1 MQLAIR
7 TQGSYENEYASC
19 CRMERSGWIGGRARF
34 VEDSKGKRTR
44 LLGVSMDITERK
56 QAEQLFYLA
65 TEASPTGTVLVDHE
79 GRIVLV
85 NARAENCS
93 ATHVTN
99 LSAKGLRFWSQSA
112 SRARILAIAANFF
125 AAPEARVMG
134 AGRELFG
141 RRKDGSEFPA
151 EIGLNPIQTPH
162 GLVVLANVVDIS
174 ARLAAEEATRR
185 SREQVELLG
194 RVSLL
199 GEMTA
204 SLAHELDQ
212 PLAAIVSNASAAMQ
226 YLEQGRLNPEALQE
240 ILDDVVADGRRAHDI
255 VHNVR
260 NAIKKG
266 SAIRGR

>member
-1 MQLAIR
+1 ML
-7 TQGSYENEYASC
+7 
-19 CRMERSGWIGGRARF
+19 
-34 VEDSKGKRTR
+34 K
-44 LLGVSMDITERK
+44 
-56 QAEQLFYLA
+56 
-65 TEASPTGTVLVDHE
+65 
-79 GRIVLV
+79 
-85 NARAENCS
+85 NCS

-99 LSAKGLRFWSQSA
+99 LSAKGLRFWCRSA
-112 SRARILAIAANFF
+112 SRARILAIAPTSSLHRKRARWERAGNYSVAEKT
-125 AAPEARVMG
+125 AAS
-134 AGRELFG
+134 FQ
-141 RRKDGSEFPA
+141 S
-151 EIGLNPIQTPH
+151 EIGLNPIQTPR

-174 ARLAAEEATRR
+174 ARLAAEEETRR

-266 SAIRGR
+266 SAIRGAINLNEVVKAVEYIVQPDAAAQSCKIEISLSPELPAIEGDPTQIQAGAD